1 MRIYLDS
8 CCYNR
13 PFDDL
18 SQEVIHIES
27 EAVLS
32 ILAKGLGGEY
42 EIVGSDAIEYELNQI
57 KDPVKMQNVLDLYQE
72 SIKLQ
77 IDETDEINNRSK
89 EIMTL
94 SNIHFLDSLQI
105 AYAEAGNADVMLT
118 TDYKLEK
125 MASHLQLKVRII
137 NPVRFVLEE
146 LYGTQEMK

>member
-18 SQEVIHIES
+18 SQEVIRVES

-32 ILAKGLGGEY
+32 ILTKGLDGEH
-42 EIVGSDAIEYELNQI
+42 EIIGSDAIEYELNQI

-77 IDETDEINNRSK
+77 IDETDEINNRSR

-94 SNIHFLDSLQI
+94 SNIHFLDSLQV
-105 AYAEAGNADVMLT
+105 ACAEAGNADVMLT

-125 MASHLQLKVRII
+125 MASHLQLKLRVV